1 MDVRIDKQQH
11 GSDLEMKNME
21 MEEKCHFSELH
32 DNKMI
37 GIYTLNMSFY
47 SALKH

>member
-11 GSDLEMKNME
+11 NSDLEIKNRE
-21 MEEKCHFSELH
+21 MEEKCQYSELH

-37 GIYTLNMSFY
+37 GITHS
-47 SALKH
+47 K